1 MFGDFWLS
9 VPLCVREFMFGEWH
23 LLLQSVA
30 QDCMDEEDHV
40 TDLLDVGG
48 LCSGSHDTYVTVLLF
63 QG

>member
-1 MFGDFWLS
+1 
-9 VPLCVREFMFGEWH
+9 MFGECH